1 MIYFDNAATT
11 KPLNSALEF
20 ASKFNKDSFYNP
32 SALYQNGIENLKAV
46 KDTKSL
52 VLRTLG
58 LSPND
63 YEVIFTSCGSES
75 DNQAIFCSVKKGL
88 FVTSLGEHSAV
99 YKSFNELKNRGNNVY
114 FCTLN
119 KDGSVNLDDLFNFI
133 KNNPVNFVSIVH
145 VNNET
150 GAINDVSFIADT
162 IKKINPKIIFHADG
176 VQAYGKIPFVFSK
189 NIDFYSISAHK
200 INALKGTGVLIKKKK
215 TNLTPLIF
223 GGGQENGFRSGTENI
238 FGIKT
243 FEYSAKYHYE
253 NINEFTIKVKELN
266 CYVRNNLNKDIF
278 EIISSENA
286 SPYILSVSAKGLRGE
301 VIMHSLESLGIIVG
315 NGSACSSKSR
325 FSRVIEAC
333 GYSNDVLDGVVRISF
348 SQENTMEETVILVEK
363 LNEIAIKLKGIMKVW
378 KTLL

>member
-11 KPLNSALEF
+11 KPLDTALEF
-20 ASKFNKDSFYNP
+20 ATKFNNESFYNP
-32 SALYQNGIENLKAV
+32 SALYQNGIENLKAI

-58 LSPND
+58 LSSND

-99 YKSFNELKNRGNNVY
+99 YKSFTELKNRGNNVY
-114 FCTLN
+114 FCSLN
-119 KDGSVNLDDLFNFI
+119 KDGSVNLDDLFNYV

-150 GAINDVSFIADT
+150 GAINDVSYIADT
-162 IKKINPKIIFHADG
+162 IKKINPKIIFHSDG
-176 VQAYGKIPFVFSK
+176 VQVYGKIPFVFSK

-215 TNLTPLIF
+215 TNLNPLIF
-223 GGGQENGFRSGTENI
+223 GGGQESGLRSGTENI
-238 FGIKT
+238 FGIKV
-243 FEYSAKYHYE
+243 FEYCAKYHYE
-253 NINEFTIKVKELN
+253 NISAFDANVRKLNNYVKD
-266 CYVRNNLNKDIF
+266 NLNKDIF

-301 VIMHSLESLGIIVG
+301 VLMHSLESEGIIVG

-333 GYSNDVLDGVVRISF
+333 GYSNEVLDGVVRISF
-348 SQENTMEETVILVEK
+348 SQDNTMEETQVLVNK
-363 LNEIAIKLKGIMKVW
+363 LNEIAEKIKGIMKV
-378 KTLL
+378 